1 MALAPRSSARHAP
14 VGRAAT
20 LALLTLS
27 LLATAALALAGCGGG
42 SSGSGTPGQSAGG
55 SSGAQEI
62 ASAAD
67 LAAALKRD
75 HGDADWYA
83 DVTDVADTTVL
94 GAPAMVI
101 RTPWKLV
108 GETDPAVFDAVNAKE
123 QALSEALGAYDYAN
137 TVNLIVL
144 RVDGTLQH
152 AGGEGVDARPFAE
165 AFDLPPAPTKPAE
178 LKQWLEKVYGPGGI
192 VKLGPDED
200 WYGSIKSV
208 KPGESVS
215 AAAIVETSLPTATDP
230 RFSMV
235 QLAVS
240 SSSTPMLQQGIWI
253 SALDGTGASMGGG
266 GGSPLLYPAP

>member
-1 MALAPRSSARHAP
+1 MCTTELLASLDRYREAAHRGTQWLLSRQNADGSFIRDDLQADVYHKGAYALAVTGH
-14 VGRAAT
+14 T
-20 LALLTLS
+20 LEAHRLLN
-27 LLATAALALAGCGGG
+27 
-42 SSGSGTPGQSAGG
+42 
-55 SSGAQEI
+55 
-62 ASAAD
+62 
-67 LAAALKRD
+67 
-75 HGDADWYA
+75 W
-83 DVTDVADTTVL
+83 
-94 GAPAMVI
+94 I
-101 RTPWKLV
+101 RR
-108 GETDPAVFDAVNAKE
+108 
-123 QALSEALGAYDYAN
+123 EALGAYDYAN